1 MKRNPSYKDYENQSF
16 ASRLQMLSQYW
27 QKSNEGA
34 LAHRQKMLKAYA
46 SGYYDTGYTRRHTLN
61 LIDRGVSSITPFLVE
76 GDPKVLVKTEIP
88 KFRGWAYTIQLALN
102 FLINKVGLA
111 ENVLIPAA
119 INSMFGFA
127 IVRSAFEYDRQISIE
142 DELIPYGYPR
152 VELIDD
158 TEYIGD
164 CSAKRVSDFTFEGDI
179 YRLPTMYAKD
189 FFSKKD
195 RWGRN
200 ISDDITS
207 DGKLI
212 EKYSPQEISHIDY
225 DRDRLALRNYT
236 TFIDLYLKDENT
248 IVTIMP
254 QGKKAKILRE
264 VEWEGPEGGPYDKL
278 WYKGF
283 PNEPTPL
290 PPAWSWNDLDE
301 TINILMDKMR
311 EQAEAQ
317 KDVVAYSSEA
327 KEDVERLTKA
337 VNQGTCRV
345 DNVDAFKKLEF
356 GGVNPLN
363 YQWVTFAEQQFTK
376 SATPSSDVLG
386 GRGSQSPTLG
396 QEQLVMANATRIINN
411 MYNRFHS
418 FTVSIIRKLAWQYIT
433 DPTTIV
439 PVVKQIA
446 GVGEFPAV
454 FSDTYKVGDFYD
466 FVFDIVPYSTQRTS
480 PEMQYQRL
488 MQFVSQWVL
497 PTAEIAASQGTQID
511 VSLVTKILASYI
523 GETSVN
529 QWYRTAVPGEMDN
542 VAYKM
547 MPFGS
552 KSPGQGNDSF
562 GASVGSKNANL
573 NRNQTQEAPAQGV
586 NNMMGVGNG

>member
-1 MKRNPSYKDYENQSF
+1 MKRTPSFKDYENQSF
-16 ASRLQMLSQYW
+16 ASRLQMLSRYW

-34 LAHRQKMLKAYA
+34 LKHRQKMLKAYA
-46 SGYYDTGYTRRHTLN
+46 SGYYDSGYTRRHILN

-76 GDPKVLVKTEIP
+76 GDPRVLVKTEIP

-102 FLINKVGLA
+102 FLINKLSLA

-127 IVRSAFEYDRQISIE
+127 ITRSAFEYDRTISLL
-142 DELIPYGYPR
+142 DEPIKYGRPI

-179 YRLPTMYAKD
+179 YRLPTIYAKD
-189 FFSKKD
+189 FFAKKD
-195 RWGRN
+195 RWGHQTA
-200 ISDDITS
+200 DDITS

-212 EKYSPQEISHIDY
+212 EQYSPQEISQIDY

-236 TFIDLYLKDENT
+236 TFIDLYLYDENT

-254 QGKKAKILRE
+254 HGKKAKILRE
-264 VEWEGPEGGPYDKL
+264 VEWKGPEGGPYDKL

-301 TINILMDKMR
+301 TINILMDKMK

-317 KDVVAYSSEA
+317 KDIVAYSAEA
-327 KEDVERLTKA
+327 EEDVKRMVKTP
-337 VNQGTCRV
+337 NQGTVRV
-345 DNVDAFKKLEF
+345 DNVDAMKKLEF

-376 SATPSSDVLG
+376 SATPSSDVIG
-386 GRGSQSPTLG
+386 GRGSQAPTLG
-396 QEQLVMANATRIINN
+396 QEQLIFSNATRIINN
-411 MYNRFHS
+411 MYNRFHR

-439 PVVKQIA
+439 PVVKEIS
-446 GVGEFPAV
+446 GVGEFPAI

-488 MQFVSQWVL
+488 MQFLTQWVL
-497 PTAEIAASQGTQID
+497 PTAQIASAQGTQID
-511 VSLVTKILASYI
+511 VSTVSKILASYI
-523 GETSVN
+523 GETSLN
-529 QWYRTAVPGEMDN
+529 QWYKTAVPSEMEGI
-542 VAYKM
+542 AYKM
-547 MPFGS
+547 LPFG
-552 KSPGQGNDSF
+552 KSPGQGNDST
-562 GASVGSKNANL
+562 GATLGSKNANL
-573 NRNQTQEAPAQGV
+573 NRQQTQEAPQQEL
-586 NNMMGVGNG
+586 NNMMGVK

>member
-1 MKRNPSYKDYENQSF
+1 MKKIPAYKDYNNQSF
-16 ASRLQMLSQYW
+16 ASRLQMLAKYW

-34 LAHRQKMLKAYA
+34 LKHRQKMLKAYA
-46 SGYYDTGYTRRHTLN
+46 SGYYDTGYTRRHILN
-61 LIDRGVSSITPFLVE
+61 LIDRGVSSIVPFLVE
-76 GDPKVLVKTEIP
+76 GDPKILVKTEIP

-102 FLINKVGLA
+102 FLINKLGLA

-119 INSMFGFA
+119 TNSMFGFA
-127 IVRSAFEYDRQISIE
+127 IARSSFEYDRLISVK
-142 DELIPYGYPR
+142 DELIPYGRPN

-179 YRLPTMYAKD
+179 YRLPTIYAKD
-189 FFSKKD
+189 FFARKD
-195 RWGRN
+195 RWGHQVA
-200 ISDDITS
+200 DDITS

-212 EKYSPQEISHIDY
+212 EQYSPQEITNIDY
-225 DRDRLALRNYT
+225 NRDRLSLRNYT
-236 TFIDLYLKDENT
+236 TFIDLYLYDENK

-264 VEWEGPEGGPYDKL
+264 VEWKGPEGGPYDKL

-301 TINILMDKMR
+301 TINILMDKMK
-311 EQAEAQ
+311 EQAENQ
-317 KDVVAYSSEA
+317 KDVVAYGAEA
-327 KEDVERLTKA
+327 EEDVKRVVKTP
-337 VNQGTCRV
+337 NQGTVRV

-363 YQWVTFAEQQFTK
+363 YQWVNFAEQQFTK
-376 SATPSSDVLG
+376 SATPSSDVMA
-386 GRGSQSPTLG
+386 GRGSQAPTLG
-396 QEQLVMANATRIINN
+396 QEQLLFANATRIVNN
-411 MYNRFHS
+411 MYNRFHN
-418 FTVSIIRKLAWQYIT
+418 FTVSIVRKLAWQYIT

-439 PVVKQIA
+439 PVVKEIS
-446 GVGEFPAV
+446 GVGAFPAV

-480 PEMQYQRL
+480 PETQYQRL
-488 MQFVSQWVL
+488 MQFLSQWVL
-497 PTAEIAASQGTQID
+497 PTAHIAAAQGTQID
-511 VSLVTKILASYI
+511 ISTVSKILASYI
-523 GETSVN
+523 GETSLN
-529 QWYRTAVPGEMDN
+529 QWYKTAVPSEMEG

-547 MPFGS
+547 LPFGS

-562 GASVGSKNANL
+562 GATIGSRTANL
-573 NRNQTQEAPAQGV
+573 NRQQTEQAPLAGLK
-586 NNMMGVGNG
+586 NTEGTK